1 MFESGS
7 GKMNPEV
14 DIGGGTSERDLSL
27 SRCQVGRV
35 TSWSFTKLLVETS

>member
-7 GKMNPEV
+7 GRMNPEV

-27 SRCQVGRV
+27 PRCQVGWAI
-35 TSWSFTKLLVETS
+35 SWSFTKLLLETN